1 MTLTE
6 ILCLAAGLLLLAM
19 FVNALR
25 KATGLL
31 LVILGILTCL
41 TGIGMIVGVPLI
53 FVGGILLFI

>member
-6 ILCLAAGLLLLAM
+6 ILCLAVGLLLLAM

-31 LVILGILTCL
+31 LVILGILTCM

-53 FVGGILLFI
+53 FVGGILLFL

>member
-6 ILCLAAGLLLLAM
+6 ILCLAVGLLLLAM

-31 LVILGILTCL
+31 LVILGILSCMS
-41 TGIGMIVGVPLI
+41 GIGMIVGIPLI
-53 FVGGILLFI
+53 FVGGFLLFL

>member
-1 MTLTE
+1 
-6 ILCLAAGLLLLAM
+6 M

-31 LVILGILTCL
+31 LVILGIITCL

-53 FVGGILLFI
+53 FVGGILLFL

>member
-1 MTLTE
+1 MNLTE

-53 FVGGILLFI
+53 FVGGILLFL

>member
-6 ILCLAAGLLLLAM
+6 ILCLAVGLLLLAM

-31 LVILGILTCL
+31 LVILGILSCVS
-41 TGIGMIVGVPLI
+41 GIGMIVGIPLI
-53 FVGGILLFI
+53 LVGGFLLFL

>member
-6 ILCLAAGLLLLAM
+6 IICLAAALLLLAM

-31 LVILGILTCL
+31 LVILGILSCVS
-41 TGIGMIVGVPLI
+41 GIGMIVGIPLI
-53 FVGGILLFI
+53 FVGGFLLFL

>member
-6 ILCLAAGLLLLAM
+6 ILCLAGGLLLLAM

-31 LVILGILTCL
+31 LVILGILACM
-41 TGIGMIVGVPLI
+41 TGIGMLVGVPLI
-53 FVGGILLFI
+53 FVGGFLLFL

>member
-6 ILCLAAGLLLLAM
+6 ILCLAVGLLLLAM

-31 LVILGILTCL
+31 LVILGILSCVS
-41 TGIGMIVGVPLI
+41 GIGMIVGIPLI
-53 FVGGILLFI
+53 FVGGFLLFL

>member
-1 MTLTE
+1 VTLTE
-6 ILCLAAGLLLLAM
+6 ILCLAVGLLLLAM

-31 LVILGILTCL
+31 LVILGILTCM

-53 FVGGILLFI
+53 FVGGVLLFL